1 MREMTDNPV
10 CANIFAA
17 GFVRTIGSTIVTAYT
32 PVFFQRVFPGFKA
45 KYAMLNAM
53 ALIGCGISSSLLGG
67 IISDKFEKKS
77 YMTKANIIMTG
88 NVLSIPLVAMA
99 VFSQNFYFAMIAFA
113 LKIFVSGSYQAP
125 AITMMQNTTRPS
137 DSGLVVSVYTFF
149 AYLAQTLSPLFFQ
162 GLARYFNAAAN
173 PRIYGFLVLAA
184 TSVGYLGSNIFYRRA
199 GKEYTKMMIAKDEM
213 AESCELDP
221 EMMEADVLSIKSEK
235 SDK

>member
-1 MREMTDNPV
+1 MAMGGMGILGSLMLFFLKNPVRGQYDLSKSQFQADKITPEVLNDKKKKEDKVKPKGFKEFLRQMREMTDNPV

-113 LKIFVSGSYQAP
+113 LKIFVSGSY
-125 AITMMQNTTRPS
+125 
-137 DSGLVVSVYTFF
+137 
-149 AYLAQTLSPLFFQ
+149 
-162 GLARYFNAAAN
+162 
-173 PRIYGFLVLAA
+173 
-184 TSVGYLGSNIFYRRA
+184 
-199 GKEYTKMMIAKDEM
+199 
-213 AESCELDP
+213 
-221 EMMEADVLSIKSEK
+221 
-235 SDK
+235 